1 MDFRPLKKERDVGEI
16 RASVGEIKAS
26 MGDDGYLRGSYR
38 GWSCMGFG
46 KNGAKPIST
55 NQIKEKNESIRT
67 LPEHPR
73 GQNQYVV
80 LYAYS

>member
-1 MDFRPLKKERDVGEI
+1 
-16 RASVGEIKAS
+16 
-26 MGDDGYLRGSYR
+26 
-38 GWSCMGFG
+38 MGFG

-67 LPEHPR
+67 PPEHPR